1 MHHQICALL
10 GYDHLLIRAFKG
22 LCGACGKVPPPPPPP
37 PPVPLLAALG
47 YDKVE
52 STTRIICIMTIC
64 LTLDPNV

>member
-22 LCGACGKVPPPPPPP
+22 CAGLVAKSPPPPCAHLSIP
-37 PPVPLLAALG
+37 G

>member
-22 LCGACGKVPPPPPPP
+22 LCGACGKVPPPPPCAHLSIP
-37 PPVPLLAALG
+37 G

-52 STTRIICIMTIC
+52 STTRTRIICVMTIC